1 VGLTNVDFAV
11 FDRWGQKMFETTDI
25 TRGWDGTYKGKK
37 MDAAVFGYYVKG
49 LCADGENFEKKGN
62 VTLLR

>member
-1 VGLTNVDFAV
+1 
-11 FDRWGQKMFETTDI
+11 MFETTDI
-25 TRGWDGTYKGKK
+25 TRGWDGTFKGKK

-49 LCADGENFEKKGN
+49 LCTDGESFEKKGN